1 MKRYII
7 TLMALVGVIAFAS
20 AESRADRLIRELNN
34 PKSEYVFVAAHRGD
48 WRNFPENTLEAVE
61 SAIRMGCDIVEVDVH
76 RTADGHLVC
85 MHDRTI
91 NRTTN
96 GKGRIKELTLDSIR
110 NCKIRTGHN
119 RRTSRYKVPTLEEML
134 DVCRGRVLI
143 NIDKG
148 WDYYDQILAMLKERG
163 MTNHVIIKSSKSPE
177 LVKAHLAAHSEN
189 MLYMPVINYTY
200 NGWIEKRHRQLFKDY
215 LNSSL
220 PMIAYEICWDGTM
233 KDEHKIFEQVAANGK
248 RIWVNTLWDSICG
261 GTEKGLEDDRAV
273 WGNEEAIYG
282 KVLATGASMI
292 QSDRPELLI
301 KYLES
306 KGRRTLK

>member
-1 MKRYII
+1 MKKII
-7 TLMALVGVIAFAS
+7 LSFLLAVAATTAM
-20 AESRADRLIRELNN
+20 AESRADRLVRELNN
-34 PKSEYVFVAAHRGD
+34 PQSDYVFVAAHRGD
-48 WRNFPENTLEAVE
+48 WRNFPENTLESAE
-61 SAIRMGCDIVEVDVH
+61 SAIRMGCDIIEVDVH
-76 RTADGHLVC
+76 RTADGHLIC
-85 MHDRTI
+85 MHDHSI

-110 NCKIRTGHN
+110 SCKIRTGHN
-119 RRTSRYKVPTLEEML
+119 RRTSRYKVPTLAEML

-148 WDYYDQILAMLKERG
+148 WDYYGEILGMLKERG
-163 MTNHVIIKSSKSPE
+163 MTNHVIIKGSKSPST
-177 LVKAHLAAHSEN
+177 VKKHLSAHDEN
-189 MLYMPVINYTY
+189 MLYMPIINYTY
-200 NGWIEKRHRQLFKDY
+200 SGWFEKKHRILFKDY
-215 LNSSL
+215 LRCDL

-233 KDEHKIFEQVAANGK
+233 KGEEKIFEQVTSSGK
-248 RIWVNTLWDSICG
+248 RLWINTLWDSICG
-261 GTEKGLEDDRAV
+261 GPNNGLEDDRAV

-292 QSDRPELLI
+292 QTDRPEMLI